1 MSFDVEDILLSR
13 RSVSGCTEEV
23 WRRRQEEEK
32 KKKAEEVANRISTLM
47 IQAEECV
54 STLIEKLRQARQT
67 EASVKSQLLAIGV
80 PFAYAES
87 GLNGEKIDITK
98 VAPLVV
104 AMGENLEDFG
114 LDNAP
119 LEVPE
124 DFKSK

>member
-32 KKKAEEVANRISTLM
+32 KKKAEEVANKISSLM
-47 IQAEECV
+47 TQAAESV
-54 STLIEKLRQARQT
+54 DFLVEKLREARRQ
-67 EASVKSQLLAIGV
+67 EAEVKAQLIEIGV